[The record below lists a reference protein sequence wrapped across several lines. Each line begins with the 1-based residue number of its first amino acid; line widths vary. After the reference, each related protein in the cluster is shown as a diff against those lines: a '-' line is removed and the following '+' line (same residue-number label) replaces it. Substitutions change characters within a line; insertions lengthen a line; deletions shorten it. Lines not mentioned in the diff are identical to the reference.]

1 MQVHW
6 KNKIDYASDIY
17 LQSHGKLIVRAAH
30 LTIEQVHL
38 EFSGSYDRCDL
49 LVFTCLFTCTATDRG
64 PHKLRCRA
72 GVISWHLAS
81 FMFIEWSKHHIYW
94 HVSGHSLPDTLP
106 SSHWHT
112 FIFWGSSIF
121 WPPLMDVAD
130 HVNSGLIMCWAGIF
144 YQVTKKTQ
152 FF

>member
-1 MQVHW
+1 MPLISIFRVM
-6 KNKIDYASDIY
+6 AS
-17 LQSHGKLIVRAAH
+17 LVRAAH

-49 LVFTCLFTCTATDRG
+49 LVFTCLFTCMATDRG
-64 PHKLRCRA
+64 PQKLRCRA

-94 HVSGHSLPDTLP
+94 HVSGHSLPSWHLTVFPLTHIYFFWAP
-106 SSHWHT
+106 RSS
-112 FIFWGSSIF
+112 G
-121 WPPLMDVAD
+121 PLWWMLIAD
-130 HVNSGLIMCWAGIF
+130 HVNSGLIMCWASFF

>member
-1 MQVHW
+1 MPLISIFRVM
-6 KNKIDYASDIY
+6 AS
-17 LQSHGKLIVRAAH
+17 LVRAAH
-30 LTIEQVHL
+30 LTIEQVYL

-49 LVFTCLFTCTATDRG
+49 LVFTCLFTCMATDRG
-64 PHKLRCRA
+64 PQKLRCRA

-121 WPPLMDVAD
+121 WPPLMDVNCWPCKFRANNVLSKLFLPSD
-130 HVNSGLIMCWAGIF
+130 KENPILLI
-144 YQVTKKTQ
+144 
-152 FF
+152 